1 MRNLSGVSVI
11 LGALMAT
18 GGVLALTAVGCGGD
32 DNGTPG
38 SDGAAPDQTVSD
50 GQTAVD
56 GHSDAHT
63 DGKVVKETGGD
74 VVTKDTGPMD
84 GGADADAASFDAAA
98 LYAFPNAVNT
108 AYCKQLQSCCAK
120 DMDAGPFDIAACA
133 SENAAFGGLYNVN
146 LANVHGGHINF
157 DQDAAAKCI
166 ADQAALTCGTYTA
179 AEYTAAVN
187 DCSTAMTG
195 KLQIGDGPCL
205 SAWDCA
211 PPAYCAGAGGV
222 AIDSIFANDGGTLSG
237 AFVGGN
243 QSADAGQ
250 TGVCTALRSVN
261 QSCNDLFFYTDCTYL
276 GNGSPALFCNQDGG
290 TGPGQC
296 VPALT
301 TGTACVVN
309 VNCTPQVCDSVTG
322 ECQATTVF
330 DDTNDCTFAFP
341 DAGDG
346 G

>member
-63 DGKVVKETGGD
+63 DGKVKETGGD
-74 VVTKDTGPMD
+74 VITKDTGPMD
-84 GGADADAASFDAAA
+84 GGSDADAASFDAAA

-120 DMDAGPFDIAACA
+120 DSFDAGAFDLATCVSQYAQ
-133 SENAAFGGLYNVN
+133 GGGFYNVS
-146 LANVHGGHINF
+146 LANVHGGHIDF
-157 DQDAAAKCI
+157 DQDAAARCI
-166 ADQAALTCGTYTA
+166 ADQAVLSCGTYTA
-179 AEYTAAVN
+179 AENTAAVN
-187 DCSTAMTG
+187 DCSQAMIG
-195 KLQIGDGPCL
+195 KLHIGDGPCL

-211 PPAYCAGAGGV
+211 LPAYCAGPGGV

-237 AFVGGN
+237 AYVGGN
-243 QSADAGQ
+243 ASADAGQ

-290 TGPGQC
+290 SGPGQC
-296 VPALT
+296 VPALA
-301 TGTACVVN
+301 TGAPCIVN
-309 VNCTPQVCDSVTG
+309 VNCTPQVCDSVTSS
-322 ECQATTVF
+322 CQGTTEF
-330 DDTNDCTFAFP
+330 DTAGTCTAPFP
-341 DAGDG
+341 DG